1 MLQPLKTTLFHLH
14 ACQRNAVKD
23 TGNVKLR
30 VNKAYK
36 ASFDYVVFKKG
47 DKVKVGREDPK
58 MPGWYWCEDKDG
70 VWSWIPEE
78 YLDRDGTEGT
88 ITHYACMHI
97 LTSILR
103 SHRFVIFSSPMC
115 STIIHNRQKV
125 HFRLL
130 LCEIESEIMP
140 RDHICGACLA
150 NS

>member
-1 MLQPLKTTLFHLH
+1 MPK
-14 ACQRNAVKD
+14 NAVKD

-58 MPGWYWCEDKDG
+58 MPDWYWCEDKDG

-88 ITHYACMHI
+88 ITRYAC
-97 LTSILR
+97 TY
-103 SHRFVIFSSPMC
+103 
-115 STIIHNRQKV
+115 
-125 HFRLL
+125 
-130 LCEIESEIMP
+130 
-140 RDHICGACLA
+140 
-150 NS
+150 